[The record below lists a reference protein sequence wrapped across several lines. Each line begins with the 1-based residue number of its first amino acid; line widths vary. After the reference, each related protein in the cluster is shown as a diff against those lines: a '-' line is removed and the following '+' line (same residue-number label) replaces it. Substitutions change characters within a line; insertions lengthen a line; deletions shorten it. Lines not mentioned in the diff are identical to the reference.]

1 MIRVSFVLPA
11 YKCKYL
17 ELAVRSILDQTYR
30 DFELVV
36 VDDCSPDDIGSI
48 VAQFSDDRIRYYRN
62 EANIGGHDLVDAWHK
77 ALSYAQGEFC
87 VLASDDDLYAPE
99 YLEEMIRLA
108 EKYPSVDV
116 FHCRIAGVDGAG
128 KWLWIGDPRGE
139 YETPIEM
146 FYNTAVKRIALRAP
160 DIMFRLSALREI
172 GGFVKTPQAWYTD
185 IGTWVRLSMKNGA
198 CCSPRVLFF
207 WRESGL
213 NISNRHAD
221 ALQKIDAGIQF
232 LRMACQWM
240 KELAPKNALD
250 GYLLAR
256 IPEGIKGP
264 NYAIMRLVMRHASWG
279 ALIRV
284 LANRCLPVGLR
295 FKFVTDRIRG
305 LR

>member
-17 ELAVRSILDQTYR
+17 ELAIRSILAQTWR

-36 VDDCSPDDIGSI
+36 VDDCSPDDIRS
-48 VAQFSDDRIRYYRN
+48 VVSQFSDDRIRYYRN
-62 EANIGGHDLVDAWHK
+62 EVNIGGRDLVDAWHK

-108 EKYPSVDV
+108 EKYPKVDV

-128 KWLWIGDPRGE
+128 KWLWVGDPRGE
-139 YETPIEM
+139 YETPVEM

-160 DIMFRLSALREI
+160 DIMFRLSALKAI

-213 NISNRHAD
+213 NISNRHSD
-221 ALQKIDAGIQF
+221 VLQKIDAGNQF
-232 LRMACQWM
+232 LAMAKGWM
-240 KELAPKNALD
+240 KEVCPTNSLD
-250 GYLLAR
+250 EHLLALLPSQ
-256 IPEGIKGP
+256 IAAP
-264 NYAIMRLVMRHASWG
+264 NYAIMRLVMRHAPFGVWLH
-279 ALIRV
+279 ALRV
-284 LANRCLPVGLR
+284 AELPLSLKI
-295 FKFVTDRIRG
+295 KFVTDRIRR
-305 LR
+305 LK